1 MAEKT
6 QSLKNHARLLPPYH
20 YFVLPVLSINV
31 FVALGH
37 AWLAPAASTAWEVIV
52 ALALATL
59 SVVARTMPLTAQD
72 RVIRLEMRLRLRE
85 VLPPDLQARIA
96 DLTLQQLVAL
106 RFASDNEL
114 PDLVRDV
121 LAGKLDSPKAI
132 KARVKNWQ
140 ADWLRV

>member
-6 QSLKNHARLLPPYH
+6 QSLKNQARLLPPYH

-72 RVIRLEMRLRLRE
+72 RVIRLEMRLRLRD

-132 KARVKNWQ
+132 KTRVKNWQ